1 MEKLARS
8 RTGVYSGVMTA
19 DYQEIAGG
27 DLYRLGDHAA
37 TGTNKA
43 ILSNRISWFFD
54 LTGPSLTLDTACS
67 SGLYGL
73 HLACQAIKAGECDQ
87 VLNHAGN
94 KADMEANVW
103 CRRWLRGQ
111 ISSCTLIW
119 SHSIHQC
126 G

>member
-1 MEKLARS
+1 MERLARS

-19 DYQEIAGG
+19 DYQEIAEG

-54 LTGPSLTLDTACS
+54 LKGPSLTLDTACS

-87 VLNHAGN
+87 VFDHTRN
-94 KADMEANVW
+94 
-103 CRRWLRGQ
+103 
-111 ISSCTLIW
+111 
-119 SHSIHQC
+119 
-126 G
+126 

>member
-8 RTGVYSGVMTA
+8 RTAVYSGVMTA
-19 DYQEIAGG
+19 DYQEIAEH
-27 DLYRLGDHAA
+27 DIHQLGAHAA

-73 HLACQAIKAGECDQ
+73 HLACQAIKSGECTQ
-87 VLNHAGN
+87 VTSFT
-94 KADMEANVW
+94 VRI
-103 CRRWLRGQ
+103 CRIRVD
-111 ISSCTLIW
+111 
-119 SHSIHQC
+119 
-126 G
+126 